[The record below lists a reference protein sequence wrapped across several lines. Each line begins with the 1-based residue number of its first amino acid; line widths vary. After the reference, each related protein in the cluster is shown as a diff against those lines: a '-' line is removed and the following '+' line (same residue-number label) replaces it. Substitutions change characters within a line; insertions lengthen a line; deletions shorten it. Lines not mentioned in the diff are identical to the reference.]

1 LREQRKEGSRVAVK
15 FDLVVIDGGNAGY
28 VPAIRANQ
36 QERRNEWTKKR
47 QGG

>member
-15 FDLVVIDGGNAGY
+15 FDLVVIDDGNAGY
-28 VPAIRANQ
+28 IPTIQANE